1 MLKVFFTA
9 TFFFIVALFPVNAK
23 ADTITLS
30 GSVTV
35 TGFNGLFSL
44 SFSGFNTPDTTFSA
58 FGSGSTVS
66 GTNIPRPAFVSG
78 GTSINLSSSLFLLG
92 ADFNSGSV
100 TVNGI
105 SAPPRLITLNIQA
118 GSVTVPFTNDD
129 LIFLS
134 SGCTVTGGVSGGTP
148 LFTVVSAG
156 FSGLCGA
163 QLRLVRAG
171 TNSSGQGLYNL
182 QSITFNLSAAPVP
195 EPATIVLLGSGM
207 IAVIVRV
214 KRKRSRR

>member
-1 MLKVFFTA
+1 MRKALLA
-9 TFFFIVALFPVNAK
+9 TSLFFIVALCPVHAK

-35 TGFNGLFSL
+35 TGFLGSFS
-44 SFSGFNTPDTTFSA
+44 FGISGFNTPATTFSA
-58 FGSGSTVS
+58 SGFGSSVS

-105 SAPPRLITLNIQA
+105 SAPPRLISLNIQSS
-118 GSVTVPFTNDD
+118 SVMVPFTNDD

-134 SGCTVTGGVSGGTP
+134 SGCTVTGGVSGGTQF
-148 LFTVVSAG
+148 FTVVSAG
-156 FSGLCGA
+156 FSGLCSA

-182 QSITFNLSAAPVP
+182 QGITFNLSAAPTP
-195 EPATIVLLGSGM
+195 EPATIVLLGSGV
-207 IAVIVRV
+207 IAVIARVRR
-214 KRKRSRR
+214 KRKS